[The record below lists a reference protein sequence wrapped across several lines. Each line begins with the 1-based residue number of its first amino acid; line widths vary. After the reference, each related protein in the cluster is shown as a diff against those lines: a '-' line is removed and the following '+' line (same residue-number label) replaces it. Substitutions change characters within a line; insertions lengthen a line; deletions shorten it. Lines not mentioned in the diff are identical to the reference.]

1 MKATGQSLRDPCGQ
15 MGTGSTRYCNR
26 FISSSIIHVNSA
38 LNKKNPRNHVKGEL
52 TLGTWNVLS
61 LTSSS
66 SQLFQLSQCISDY
79 KLDLLG
85 ITETHIPG
93 TGSELLDNGSLLI
106 HSGRLDGI
114 RRQGVGLSLSKRIKN
129 SLISYMPISER
140 VLTARLH
147 SKHLNISV
155 VVVYAPTE
163 VASDN
168 DKDEF
173 YQQLSSVFDELPRHD
188 LKLLLGDLNAQV
200 TSDCSFLPG
209 VIGGHSLHSSSND
222 NGTRLLDFC
231 VAHQLTIGGTLFQ
244 HKDIHKGTWRSPN
257 GRTVNQIDHICI
269 SKRFGGSLLN
279 VKVCRGADI
288 GSDHY
293 LVRGRL
299 RIKLLSVK
307 KTQER
312 KLAIPAIEH
321 LRDRSLVSEYN
332 VALRNR
338 FDCLEPEVDL
348 ESMWD
353 SFKESVSQVSMEV
366 LGQRPRRRKDRHLS
380 QKTKDL
386 LVERGEFKRKDP
398 NSDANRS
405 EYSRLNKLVKKSS
418 KTDDNNWALRMAD
431 DLEEAARKGQQ
442 REVWQKIYVISGNKK
457 KQSAAVRDRSGQLIA
472 DPHAQKERWKEHFSE
487 LLNPPPREVDISDL
501 EDVTPQPS
509 FEYLTNTDEAP
520 TRSEVVDAL
529 KKLKNFKSP
538 GVDGITNEQL
548 KYGESGLIDSLV
560 HLFKKVWEDE
570 QIPEDWSKGVI
581 VVVGKKGDT
590 SHCSNNRGITLR
602 STTSKLLQIILLQR
616 LNAGLEQLL
625 RENQCGFRQ
634 NRSCIDQIYSLRCI
648 IHQCIEF
655 NIPLY
660 INFVDFKAAF
670 DSIDRQ
676 FIWRSLQHYGLPD
689 KYIRIM
695 RAFFSHTVSA
705 VRVNGELTD
714 WFSVKSGTGQG
725 DIQGPPVFNFC
736 LNFSAYLMEQKKVI
750 SKGATLQHPSP
761 GVEGKYLLD
770 TDYADDMALLDNTKE
785 GLQETTDLLCRYSA
799 YAGLKINA
807 GKTQS
812 MAVSKRASQRP
823 YCRDDTLEIN
833 VEGRPIQ
840 QVSNFTYLGAIIS
853 GDGTID
859 KELSSRIQKAS
870 GAFYQLSSVW
880 HSRNIRTP
888 TKVRIYQAAV
898 LTILLYGSEV
908 WNATQTQMKRFEVF
922 HQRCLRK
929 ILKIRWNYFVS
940 NTEVLKRAN
949 IAPVDVF
956 IKAARLRWFGHVVRM
971 PEERIP
977 NYLLHWIPKH
987 GKRSRGRPR
996 TSWLSCVLKD
1006 AALFT
1011 GVDNITLEAAEQKA
1025 TDRVQWRGLIRR
1037 KKESLCGAGHSND

>member
-1 MKATGQSLRDPCGQ
+1 MKATGQSSRDPCGR
-15 MGTGSTRYCNR
+15 MGNGSARYCNR
-26 FISSSIIHVNSA
+26 FISSNITHLDPA
-38 LNKKNPRNHVKGEL
+38 LSKKNPSNHVKGGL
-52 TLGTWNVLS
+52 TFGTWNVLS

-79 KLDLLG
+79 RLDLLG

-106 HSGRLDGI
+106 HSGRVDGI

-163 VASDN
+163 AASDN

-200 TSDCSFLPG
+200 TSDCSFLSG

-244 HKDIHKGTWRSPN
+244 HRDIHKGTWRSPN

-269 SKRFGGSLLN
+269 SKRFGGSLLD

-299 RIKLLSVK
+299 RIKLLSIK
-307 KTQER
+307 KNQER
-312 KLAIPAIEH
+312 KLAIPAIER

-353 SFKESVSQVSMEV
+353 DFKQGVSQVSMEV

-386 LVERGEFKRKDP
+386 LVERGEFKRRDP

-418 KTDDNNWALRMAD
+418 KSDDNNWALRMAD

-442 REVWQKIYVISGNKK
+442 REVWQKIYVISGKKK

-487 LLNPPPREVDISDL
+487 LLNPPPREADISDL

-529 KKLKNFKSP
+529 KKLKNYKSP

-548 KYGESGLIDSLV
+548 KYGEVGLVDKLV
-560 HLFKKVWEDE
+560 CLFKKVWVEE
-570 QIPEDWSKGVI
+570 RIPEDWSKGVI
-581 VVVGKKGDT
+581 VVIGKKGDT

-616 LNAGLEQLL
+616 LSNGLEQLL
-625 RENQCGFRQ
+625 RENQCGF
-634 NRSCIDQIYSLRCI
+634 
-648 IHQCIEF
+648 
-655 NIPLY
+655 
-660 INFVDFKAAF
+660 
-670 DSIDRQ
+670 
-676 FIWRSLQHYGLPD
+676 
-689 KYIRIM
+689 
-695 RAFFSHTVSA
+695 
-705 VRVNGELTD
+705 
-714 WFSVKSGTGQG
+714 
-725 DIQGPPVFNFC
+725 
-736 LNFSAYLMEQKKVI
+736 
-750 SKGATLQHPSP
+750 
-761 GVEGKYLLD
+761 
-770 TDYADDMALLDNTKE
+770 
-785 GLQETTDLLCRYSA
+785 
-799 YAGLKINA
+799 
-807 GKTQS
+807 
-812 MAVSKRASQRP
+812 
-823 YCRDDTLEIN
+823 
-833 VEGRPIQ
+833 
-840 QVSNFTYLGAIIS
+840 
-853 GDGTID
+853 
-859 KELSSRIQKAS
+859 
-870 GAFYQLSSVW
+870 
-880 HSRNIRTP
+880 
-888 TKVRIYQAAV
+888 
-898 LTILLYGSEV
+898 
-908 WNATQTQMKRFEVF
+908 
-922 HQRCLRK
+922 
-929 ILKIRWNYFVS
+929 
-940 NTEVLKRAN
+940 
-949 IAPVDVF
+949 
-956 IKAARLRWFGHVVRM
+956 
-971 PEERIP
+971 
-977 NYLLHWIPKH
+977 
-987 GKRSRGRPR
+987 
-996 TSWLSCVLKD
+996 
-1006 AALFT
+1006 
-1011 GVDNITLEAAEQKA
+1011 
-1025 TDRVQWRGLIRR
+1025 
-1037 KKESLCGAGHSND
+1037 

>member
-1 MKATGQSLRDPCGQ
+1 MKATGQSSRDPCGR
-15 MGTGSTRYCNR
+15 MGNGSARYCNR
-26 FISSSIIHVNSA
+26 FISSNITHLDPA
-38 LNKKNPRNHVKGEL
+38 LSKKNPSNHVKGGL
-52 TLGTWNVLS
+52 TFGTWNVLS

-79 KLDLLG
+79 RLDLLG

-106 HSGRLDGI
+106 HSGRVDGI

-163 VASDN
+163 AASDN

-200 TSDCSFLPG
+200 TSDCSFLSG

-244 HKDIHKGTWRSPN
+244 HRDIHKGTWRSPN

-269 SKRFGGSLLN
+269 SKRFGGSLLD

-299 RIKLLSVK
+299 RIKLLSIK
-307 KTQER
+307 KNQER
-312 KLAIPAIEH
+312 KLAIPAIER

-353 SFKESVSQVSMEV
+353 DFKQGVSQVSMEV

-386 LVERGEFKRKDP
+386 LVERGEFKRRDP

-418 KTDDNNWALRMAD
+418 KSDDNNWALRMAD

-442 REVWQKIYVISGNKK
+442 REVWQKIYVMSGKKK
-457 KQSAAVRDRSGQLIA
+457 KQSAVVRDRSGQLIA

-487 LLNPPPREVDISDL
+487 LLNPPPREADISDL

-520 TRSEVVDAL
+520 TRTEVVDAL
-529 KKLKNFKSP
+529 KKLKNHKSP

-548 KYGESGLIDSLV
+548 KYGEVGSVDELV
-560 HLFKKVWEDE
+560 NLFKKVL
-570 QIPEDWSKGVI
+570 G
-581 VVVGKKGDT
+581 
-590 SHCSNNRGITLR
+590 RG
-602 STTSKLLQIILLQR
+602 
-616 LNAGLEQLL
+616 A
-625 RENQCGFRQ
+625 
-634 NRSCIDQIYSLRCI
+634 
-648 IHQCIEF
+648 
-655 NIPLY
+655 
-660 INFVDFKAAF
+660 
-670 DSIDRQ
+670 DS
-676 FIWRSLQHYGLPD
+676 
-689 KYIRIM
+689 
-695 RAFFSHTVSA
+695 
-705 VRVNGELTD
+705 
-714 WFSVKSGTGQG
+714 
-725 DIQGPPVFNFC
+725 
-736 LNFSAYLMEQKKVI
+736 
-750 SKGATLQHPSP
+750 
-761 GVEGKYLLD
+761 
-770 TDYADDMALLDNTKE
+770 
-785 GLQETTDLLCRYSA
+785 
-799 YAGLKINA
+799 
-807 GKTQS
+807 
-812 MAVSKRASQRP
+812 
-823 YCRDDTLEIN
+823 
-833 VEGRPIQ
+833 
-840 QVSNFTYLGAIIS
+840 
-853 GDGTID
+853 
-859 KELSSRIQKAS
+859 
-870 GAFYQLSSVW
+870 
-880 HSRNIRTP
+880 
-888 TKVRIYQAAV
+888 
-898 LTILLYGSEV
+898 
-908 WNATQTQMKRFEVF
+908 
-922 HQRCLRK
+922 
-929 ILKIRWNYFVS
+929 
-940 NTEVLKRAN
+940 
-949 IAPVDVF
+949 
-956 IKAARLRWFGHVVRM
+956 
-971 PEERIP
+971 
-977 NYLLHWIPKH
+977 
-987 GKRSRGRPR
+987 
-996 TSWLSCVLKD
+996 
-1006 AALFT
+1006 
-1011 GVDNITLEAAEQKA
+1011 
-1025 TDRVQWRGLIRR
+1025 
-1037 KKESLCGAGHSND
+1037 